1 MLVGFGWALAALSIL
16 QLGVAA
22 YIIVI
27 WTTDKRKRSQRG
39 VINVC
44 GHLWKE
50 YKKVVFLEDKW
61 ISDVISD
68 WVHLGILVMV
78 GFCMM
83 EAVGHSDRF
92 GWRSMIMYN
101 AAVSYTYYT
110 CFAMIS
116 SFLHQC
122 AYYHKPHDPELTR
135 SMAFRRL
142 AATDESASKSLVQLS
157 EDWRWQ
163 RVFGQLGVLVLMG
176 SYLLFVDDDTGSAM
190 DSFASIVLGAVVVAC
205 IWSNGVSLIISV
217 RSIRSIL
224 EDLISSHSVPV
235 LGKGVEEGGKGEGE
249 SSGILPL

>member
-16 QLGVAA
+16 QLGVAT
-22 YIIVI
+22 YIIAV
-27 WTTDKRKRSQRG
+27 WTTNKRKKSQRG
-39 VINVC
+39 FINVC
-44 GHLWKE
+44 GRLWNE
-50 YKKVVFLEDKW
+50 YKKVVFLGDKW

-68 WVHLGILVMV
+68 WLHLGILVMV

-92 GWRSMIMYN
+92 GWRSMIMFN

-122 AYYHKPHDPELTR
+122 AYYQKPHDPVLTR
-135 SMAFRRL
+135 TMAFRGL
-142 AATDESASKSLVQLS
+142 AATEDSASKSLVQLS

-190 DSFASIVLGAVVVAC
+190 DSLASIVLGAVVVAC

-224 EDLISSHSVPV
+224 DNLISSHSHPV
-235 LGKGVEEGGKGEGE
+235 VVKGVEEDGEGE
-249 SSGILPL
+249 TSGILPL